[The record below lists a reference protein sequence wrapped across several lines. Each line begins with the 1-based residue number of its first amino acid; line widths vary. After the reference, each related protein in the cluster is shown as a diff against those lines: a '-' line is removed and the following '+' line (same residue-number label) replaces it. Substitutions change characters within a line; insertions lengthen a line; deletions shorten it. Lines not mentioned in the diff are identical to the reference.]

1 MSNAANPSKASKL
14 ASRRRRVHARVS
26 LCLATA
32 RRARICASH
41 LFSIALAATA
51 LTAFSASVQ
60 AAPATAPAD
69 GGGAQ
74 PARWLE
80 AMAKGQWSAAI
91 ELLETVPESSRT
103 AAQWLLLARALERRS
118 QLVES
123 FAAYERV
130 HELAAEGGAGAR
142 DVERLARAESSELAS
157 RIPWAEVSLARA
169 LPIGALVFVDQQW
182 LEPAR
187 LRSPYPVNPGWHTF
201 LVESNGEV
209 LVARRAFFE
218 EGQTRL
224 VPLTELH
231 ISGLDASASGA
242 THLGASAADGP
253 STSSPSPRSLG
264 APLGQALGGKRSPEP
279 SRSLT
284 APRSLAWHLDDRT
297 RPDADHDASHDDG
310 GLLRASYVTLG
321 VGALGTLVGTG
332 FLVSALNT
340 RSTIGDYSNCFSSR
354 CDANARA
361 DAEHDNRTW
370 RARAA
375 AATASYA
382 VGLTGLVA
390 GGVLWLLHRDSS
402 ARATTVN
409 IADLSLELAP
419 RFSPH
424 GAMLRGT
431 F

>member
-1 MSNAANPSKASKL
+1 MPNAANPSKASRH
-14 ASRRRRVHARVS
+14 RRLR
-26 LCLATA
+26 
-32 RRARICASH
+32 
-41 LFSIALAATA
+41 ALAQRSLIKSCTVTVSVAA
-51 LTAFSASVQ
+51 LTAAALGAIASPAV
-60 AAPATAPAD
+60 AAPVAAAPIAAAAAFAAAGDAVGTAPSAPWAKAF
-69 GGGAQ
+69 AQ
-74 PARWLE
+74 
-80 AMAKGQWSAAI
+80 GQWTVAVG
-91 ELLETVPESSRT
+91 LLETIPESSRT
-103 AAQWLLLARALERRS
+103 ASHWLHLARALERS
-118 QLVES
+118 AQLVEA

-130 HELAAEGGAGAR
+130 HDLAAEAGAPLR
-142 DVERLARAESSELAS
+142 DVERQAKSESSALAS

-209 LVARRAFFE
+209 LAARRAFFE

-224 VPLTELH
+224 VPLTALH
-231 ISGLDASASGA
+231 ITEGDDDASVLAA
-242 THLGASAADGP
+242 NGASALERP
-253 STSSPSPRSLG
+253 SGSSRAESRSL
-264 APLGQALGGKRSPEP
+264 SP

-284 APRSLAWHLDDRT
+284 ASQALSWHPDDRP
-297 RPDADHDASHDDG
+297 RPDADRGVTHDAA

-332 FLVSALNT
+332 FLISALNT
-340 RSTIGDYSNCFSSR
+340 RSTIGDYSNCFSR
-354 CDANARA
+354 CDADARA
-361 DAEHDNRTW
+361 DAEQANRSW
-370 RARAA
+370 RARTT

-402 ARATTVN
+402 ARAATVN